1 MQNFRNKV
9 NLIFSDTV
17 MIALALLIIPV
28 AIAQNL
34 LTLSPSQEILISV
47 IDWFIW
53 IAFFLE
59 FTLKFIAAEK
69 RWHWL
74 TSNKLDSIVSLIV
87 ILSPLLEFFSDL
99 FAEAAL
105 LRLLRL
111 GRLTRLS
118 RLSRLIRLVRLI
130 ALGSKVK
137 HGWRTINLKAYV
149 AFFLV
154 AGMGFTASFIATG
167 FQHSTVDVTW
177 ISLFVSIFGVFYAF
191 LISFFVMHIWSKFNS
206 IGGEIS
212 KEVNALRN
220 AYLLSFQLLKK
231 EKLKEFSLVMTRYIE
246 EVFTTIWNSDE
257 MNTQKTDEK
266 FLKLIYYFNDFPLST
281 QADIIALNHII
292 EELRLS
298 SVSQANL
305 INLANDK
312 TPKILWILFL
322 LLSTVLV
329 SSFIFLGFQN
339 QLLATALITLVS
351 IVTGL
356 VVALIFDI
364 DTPFQAG
371 FWNISPKPFL
381 SLKEYI
387 NKNIYID
394 L

>member
-1 MQNFRNKV
+1 MQNFRDKV

-34 LTLSPSQEILISV
+34 LTLSPSQEVLISV
-47 IDWFIW
+47 IDWIIW
-53 IAFFLE
+53 TAFFLE
-59 FTLKFIAAEK
+59 FTLKLITSEK
-69 RWHWL
+69 KWHRL
-74 TSNKLDSIVSLIV
+74 TSNKLDSIVSIII
-87 ILSPLLEFFSDL
+87 ILSPLLEHVSNL

-111 GRLTRLS
+111 GRLTRLT
-118 RLSRLIRLVRLI
+118 RLSRLIRLVRLV

-137 HGWRTINLKAYV
+137 HGWKNINLKTYV

-154 AGMGFTASFIATG
+154 AGVGFTASFIATG
-167 FQHSTVDVTW
+167 FQHSSVDITW

-191 LISFFVMHIWSKFNS
+191 LISFFVMHIWSKYNS
-206 IGGEIS
+206 IGSEIS

-220 AYLLSFQLLKK
+220 AYLLSYQLLEK
-231 EKLKEFSLVMTRYIE
+231 EKRMEFSSVMTLYIE
-246 EVFTTIWNSDE
+246 EIFHAIWESDAPDS
-257 MNTQKTDEK
+257 QKVDDR
-266 FLKLIYYFNDFPLST
+266 FLKLIHFFNDIDLPS
-281 QADIIALNHII
+281 QSDIIALNHII

-305 INLANDK
+305 INLAGDK

-329 SSFIFLGFQN
+329 TSFIFLGFQN
-339 QLLATALITLVS
+339 QLLATALISLVS

-387 NKNIYID
+387 NK
-394 L
+394 

>member
-1 MQNFRNKV
+1 MPNFKDKV

-28 AIAQNL
+28 AIAQNI
-34 LTLSPSQEILISV
+34 LTLTHSQEVLISV

-53 IAFFLE
+53 TAFLLE
-59 FTLKFIAAEK
+59 FTLKLITSGK
-69 RWHWL
+69 KWQWL
-74 TSNKLDSIVSLIV
+74 TSNKLDSIVSIIV
-87 ILSPLLEFFSDL
+87 ILSPILEHVSKI

-111 GRLTRLS
+111 GRL
-118 RLSRLIRLVRLI
+118 IRLV

-137 HGWRTINLKAYV
+137 HGWKTINLKTYV

-154 AGMGFTASFIATG
+154 AGIGFTASFIATG
-167 FQHSTVDVTW
+167 FQHSSIDISW

-191 LISFFVMHIWSKFNS
+191 LISFFVMHVWSKYNS
-206 IGGEIS
+206 IGTEIS

-220 AYLLSFQLLKK
+220 AYLLSYQLLPKVK
-231 EKLKEFSLVMTRYIE
+231 RGEFSQIMTRYIE
-246 EVFTTIWNSDE
+246 EIIHAIWESDAPDS
-257 MNTQKTDEK
+257 QKVDDR
-266 FLKLIYYFNDFPLST
+266 FLKLIHFFNDIDLPT

-298 SVSQANL
+298 SVSQANF
-305 INLANDK
+305 INLAGDK

-329 SSFIFLGFQN
+329 GSFIFLGFQS
-339 QLLATALITLVS
+339 QLLATVLISLVS

-387 NKNIYID
+387 NK
-394 L
+394 